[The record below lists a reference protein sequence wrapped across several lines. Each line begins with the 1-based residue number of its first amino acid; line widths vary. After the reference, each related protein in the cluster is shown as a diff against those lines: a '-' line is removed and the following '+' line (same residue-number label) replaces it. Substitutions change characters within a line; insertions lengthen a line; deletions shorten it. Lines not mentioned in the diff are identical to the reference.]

1 MVAEASTVKLELL
14 WAVDRGWEDGGLQSR
29 RTADE
34 MDSSQSE
41 WSYVTVVRVRVRL
54 LGLQGTHRPHS
65 PLAKLHRA
73 RRWTLRLPQR
83 NAPTPQMRPATVIPD
98 ALRPGLES

>member
-1 MVAEASTVKLELL
+1 MAEASTVKLELL

-65 PLAKLHRA
+65 PLAKLHSDVGNVCEQNICITSVTSSHRHINI
-73 RRWTLRLPQR
+73 LSIVCQ
-83 NAPTPQMRPATVIPD
+83 
-98 ALRPGLES
+98 